1 MNEEHPDAPSN
12 GTACPPPGRAARP
25 AVLDTHVWLD
35 WLAFEDPGVNVV
47 VSAVRAG
54 AIRPLRCARTRDELA
69 DVLSRP
75 ALRVQVAKARA
86 RRALAPPAPDVS
98 DALRRFDDATLEHP
112 DPPAC
117 GLACRDPDDQ
127 PFIDLAVAAGAR
139 WLVTRDRA
147 LLELARDALRLHGV
161 TVLTPAGF
169 ARAQPSSEET
179 EPSP

>member
-1 MNEEHPDAPSN
+1 MNEERPDAPSN
-12 GTACPPPGRAARP
+12 VRPPPGRAAQP

-35 WLAFEDPGVNVV
+35 WLAFEDPGV
-47 VSAVRAG
+47 SAVRSAARTG
-54 AIRPLRCARTRDELA
+54 TIRPLRCTRMRDELA

-75 ALRVQVAKARA
+75 ALQAQVAKARA
-86 RRALAPPAPDVS
+86 RRGLALPSPEAA

-112 DPPAC
+112 NPPPC
-117 GLACRDPDDQ
+117 GLECRDPDDQ

-147 LLELARDALRLHGV
+147 LLDLARDAQRLHGV
-161 TVLTPAGF
+161 AVLTPAGF
-169 ARAQPSSEET
+169 ARALLSPDET